1 MASIED
7 RLRRLEESI
16 EEPPDETAEQRR
28 YVMYA
33 VLDEYANLKRSRAV
47 GHMGGGPGKPLRHI
61 EPEDIPGRILGPVYT
76 TGDMVGLTVKRV
88 VEREFSANLEDDE
101 AERLIEAWTDGMRQ
115 LFERIGK
122 GDTWDR
128 IET

>member
-16 EEPPDETAEQRR
+16 EEPDEAAQQRR
-28 YVMYA
+28 HVMYA

-47 GHMGGGPGKPLRHI
+47 GHRGGGPGKPLRRI

-76 TGDMVGLTVKRV
+76 TGDMVGLAVRRV
-88 VEREFSANLEDDE
+88 VEREFSADLEDDE
-101 AERLIEAWTDGMRQ
+101 AERLIEAWTDGLRQ
-115 LFERIGK
+115 LHERIGK
-122 GDTWDR
+122 ADMWDR
-128 IET
+128 VES

>member
-16 EEPPDETAEQRR
+16 EEPDEAAQQRR
-28 YVMYA
+28 YGMHA
-33 VLDEYANLKRSRAV
+33 IMNEYGRLKASRAV
-47 GHMGGGPGKPLRHI
+47 HHRGGGPGKPLRRI

-76 TGDMVGLTVKRV
+76 TGDMVGLAVRRV
-88 VEREFSANLEDDE
+88 VEREFSADLEDDE

-115 LFERIGK
+115 LYERIGK
-122 GDTWDR
+122 GGTWDR
-128 IET
+128 IEG